1 MTRLAAVAFL
11 LAVLLI
17 TVSAYIRLSQGG
29 IGCSPWPDCY
39 ASVAGVPQAFPV
51 AAPLHR
57 ITASLLGLLV
67 LALGALAWRRRQ
79 QRILCTAILLLTV
92 MLAVL
97 GVRSGGLL
105 LPAVVLGNFLG
116 GLLLAALL
124 GWLLIERNTDPAA
137 PRAVRTPALTALSL
151 AGLVIVAG
159 IGSSAFY
166 GNAVCPGLIDCISF
180 SALASLAPFTPLAA
194 DAIGH
199 AVPPAGA
206 AALNG
211 LHRLLGAVMV
221 IAFTIP
227 VIAVRHT
234 RLRWPASATHIF
246 LAVSAGL
253 GLLAGTGGLPVGLTV
268 IHSLSGLVVVL
279 MLLRILRRA

>member
-67 LALGALAWRRRQ
+67 LALNALAWRQRRQ
-79 QRILCTAILLLTV
+79 RIPCAAILLLTV
-92 MLAVL
+92 MLAAL

-124 GWLLIERNTDPAA
+124 GWLSIASRSGAAA
-137 PRAVRTPALTALSL
+137 PRAVRATVLTALSL

-166 GNAVCPGLIDCISF
+166 GRAACPGLIGCISF
-180 SALASLAPFTPLAA
+180 SALASLTPFTPLAA

-199 AVPPAGA
+199 AVPPEGA

-221 IAFTIP
+221 IGFTIP
-227 VIAVRHT
+227 VVAVWHT
-234 RLRWPASATHIF
+234 RLRWPAAATQCL
-246 LAVSAGL
+246 LAVSAGI
-253 GLLAGTGGLPVGLTV
+253 GLLAGAGGLPVGMAVL
-268 IHSLSGLVVVL
+268 HSLSGLVMVL
-279 MLLRILRRA
+279 MLLRMLRRA